1 MYSVTKDML
10 ANAEVTQK
18 DDKLHM
24 THIFQNYVWLQEV
37 WCYNLLAFR
46 ARQPA
51 LKHNEYL

>member
-24 THIFQNYVWLQEV
+24 THIFQNYV
-37 WCYNLLAFR
+37 
-46 ARQPA
+46 
-51 LKHNEYL
+51 